1 VFGVCALWQSVLG
14 ASTLWSNLR
23 LAQQCGVLWETSLP
37 LVYLAHTFGFDC
49 TTMAL
54 RIMSMC
60 CRSSRA
66 LLGTLLLLVLV
77 LLVQGNSAAT
87 ATAGATTASI
97 VSTSSDA
104 RISWPASLLKVVT
117 DCESARNNQDN
128 AELQSTIATA
138 CWLTSRSV
146 TASQRAVML
155 QRILQL
161 GDQDESTT
169 PRATAVALVR
179 AVATSG
185 LCVLQPSSSSMLDA
199 VTAAGCCQGTILY
212 YPDSV
217 DLQRGEGLL
226 DTLAPVMER
235 LLVSSSS
242 SSLAEKSNL
251 YVVVPD
257 GVDQSTVREVLEQAM
272 AAILPSLLR
281 SNNEKVT
288 SLNDVFASI
297 KYVTPEMAA
306 TSIQQDASWTPADIK
321 AHLALV
327 TSSSSSS
334 ADLSSSSSSTDGGG
348 LAQVAAWG
356 IAAATAA
363 ASTGTTTA
371 STATQLPPLDLA
383 VAQALG
389 PVVQAQVA
397 ETLTICRDAV
407 TTDESGTAAT
417 TQLVVQ
423 FGALC
428 DAAIAQALQT
438 LDQNVALAP
447 FWSSS
452 FGQTMRAQMLA
463 DIEHEV
469 SDLVQN
475 QIDLLRLATFEQFKK
490 NLSKLLVS
498 PNLQSDMEAVARQS
512 MASFAVASAKLLPKK
527 LKTATVAAA
536 HTEPS
541 TRQLARQ
548 MSTYISNRI
557 LTARASGKFAPL
569 PRKGVTVG
577 LHWLLPKPFGNDY
590 RQEPWMVHATDNL
603 VYVPPHSKLADV
615 APDSVASGD
624 WRDKI
629 VPSPPGNDMLYL
641 Q

>member
-1 VFGVCALWQSVLG
+1 
-14 ASTLWSNLR
+14 
-23 LAQQCGVLWETSLP
+23 
-37 LVYLAHTFGFDC
+37 
-49 TTMAL
+49 
-54 RIMSMC
+54 MC
-60 CRSSRA
+60 HLQWA
-66 LLGTLLLLVLV
+66 LLLLILY
-77 LLVQGNSAAT
+77 NSAAT
-87 ATAGATTASI
+87 VPAVAAATTGTTASI
-97 VSTSSDA
+97 VSSVSTDEA
-104 RISWPASLLKVVT
+104 RWSWPASLLKVVT
-117 DCESARNNQDN
+117 DYESAIQNDN
-128 AELQSTIATA
+128 VKLQSTIATA

-146 TASQRAVML
+146 TASQRAVVL

-161 GDQDESTT
+161 EDQDESTFT
-169 PRATAVALVR
+169 ARAAAALLVR
-179 AVATSG
+179 AVATSNG
-185 LCVLQPSSSSMLDA
+185 VCLLQPSSSSVVDA

-242 SSLAEKSNL
+242 SSSAGTSNSL
-251 YVVVPD
+251 SVVVPD
-257 GVDQSTVREVLEQAM
+257 GVDASTVREVLTQAM
-272 AAILPSLLR
+272 TAILPSLIR
-281 SNNEKVT
+281 NNNNEKVT
-288 SLNDVFASI
+288 SLDDVFGRIA
-297 KYVTPEMAA
+297 YVTPERAVA
-306 TSIQQDASWTPADIK
+306 TMQQHASWAPADIK

-327 TSSSSSS
+327 TASSSSADWPSSSSSS
-334 ADLSSSSSSTDGGG
+334 SITVGS
-348 LAQVAAWG
+348 AQVAAWG
-356 IAAATAA
+356 IAAA
-363 ASTGTTTA
+363 ASTA
-371 STATQLPPLDLA
+371 RISATQLPSLDLS
-383 VAQALG
+383 VAQALS

-397 ETLTICRDAV
+397 ETLAICRDAI
-407 TTDESGTAAT
+407 TTNDKSGVS

-447 FWSSS
+447 YWSSS
-452 FGQTMRAQMLA
+452 FGQTMRAQMMA

-469 SDLVQN
+469 SGLVKEQV
-475 QIDLLRLATFEQFKK
+475 DLLRLATFEDFKK
-490 NLSKLLVS
+490 NLSKLVIS

-512 MASFAVASAKLLPKK
+512 LAKFAVATQKLLPKK
-527 LKTATVAAA
+527 LKAT
-536 HTEPS
+536 TTMSSLTDPS

-548 MSTYISNRI
+548 LSTYISNRI
-557 LTARASGKFAPL
+557 LTARASGKFVPL